1 MKGLNASIIKI
12 ASIYFSAIML
22 NVIKDYSNVEEF
34 AAKHEITCDYA
45 IQEFGI
51 KPKYTVIDGQH
62 RRRTS
67 ILNDF

>member
-1 MKGLNASIIKI
+1 
-12 ASIYFSAIML
+12 ML
-22 NVIKDYSNVEEF
+22 SVHTDYSNVEEF

-51 KPKYTVIDGQH
+51 KPRYTILDGQH

>member
-1 MKGLNASIIKI
+1 
-12 ASIYFSAIML
+12 ML

-34 AAKHEITCDYA
+34 AAKPEITCDYA
-45 IQEFGI
+45 FQEFGI
-51 KPKYTVIDGQH
+51 KPITRIVDGHH

>member
-1 MKGLNASIIKI
+1 
-12 ASIYFSAIML
+12 ML

-51 KPKYTVIDGQH
+51 KPITRIVDGH
-62 RRRTS
+62 HKSMIAEIPRRRTS

>member
-1 MKGLNASIIKI
+1 
-12 ASIYFSAIML
+12 ML
-22 NVIKDYSNVEEF
+22 KVQTDYSNVEEF

-51 KPKYTVIDGQH
+51 KPITRIVDGHH

>member
-1 MKGLNASIIKI
+1 
-12 ASIYFSAIML
+12 ML

-51 KPKYTVIDGQH
+51 KPRYTILDGQH

>member
-1 MKGLNASIIKI
+1 
-12 ASIYFSAIML
+12 ML
-22 NVIKDYSNVEEF
+22 NVYQDYSNVEEF
-34 AAKHEITCDYA
+34 AAKYEITCDYA

-51 KPKYTVIDGQH
+51 KPISRVVDGQH